1 MRLFPASVALAFLT
15 VSCAETTPPDICN
28 PTAGRMIRG
37 THYVEA
43 DLLTEEG
50 LWNYARWV
58 EYYRKYVKSGRSG
71 GCIPQKDNLTLS
83 EQIDQI
89 EKTVDLQR

>member
-1 MRLFPASVALAFLT
+1 MRLLRASIILACFAT
-15 VSCAETTPPDICN
+15 HCGETTPPDICN
-28 PTAGRMIRG
+28 PTAGRIIRG
-37 THYVEA
+37 THYIEA

-58 EYYRKYVKSGRSG
+58 EYYRKYVKFGRSG

-89 EKTVDLQR
+89 EKTIDLKR